1 MKKITI
7 GIIIDSIIIA
17 GIITG
22 PAYRG
27 DLNAVS

>member
-1 MKKITI
+1 MRKITI

-17 GIITG
+17 GIIIG

-27 DLNAVS
+27 DLTAVS